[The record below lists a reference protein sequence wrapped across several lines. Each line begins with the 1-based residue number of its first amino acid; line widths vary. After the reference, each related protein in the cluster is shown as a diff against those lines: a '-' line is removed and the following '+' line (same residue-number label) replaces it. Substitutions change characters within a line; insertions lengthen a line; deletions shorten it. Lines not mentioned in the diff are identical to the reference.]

1 MSEAPNAKRAFGVDL
16 AMNCATTN
24 ACFDNN
30 RTIIQNGIKTG
41 KPFCW
46 GKPVMLFGIMHW
58 KKLWFK
64 TFSTHI
70 IFIFVCWSGALTDIA
85 AQQADIAILLPST
98 ASGVAQGD
106 VDYAR
111 SVSRRFVRML
121 KSIGFSADQL
131 EESSATNVSRLQKT
145 SSNPYRLIILP
156 LNPKI
161 SLKTAPLLKSFV
173 ARGGKLF
180 VTYNLADEV
189 ASLLNLRSIKWLRQ
203 ETSGQFASIQFDAP
217 DILGIPKSVRQASW
231 NITVVESTDPQTRII
246 GQWHNAEGKLSGY
259 PAFFLNKTGVF
270 FSHVF
275 LPDDIRTKTQLLAAL
290 LGHLVPEFQHAIA
303 KRELEAMTTFGHIN
317 NLDSL
322 TKFVGYGGL
331 SEAKQ
336 ALQTG
341 KTLTTQARTEYARK
355 DYYEAMTAARESQD
369 VLSKAYFLSHFSD
382 ETEGRALWN
391 HSGLGAYPGDWERSA
406 KELAAAGINMIFP
419 NMAWGG
425 LAHYDSSVLP
435 QSTKFTK
442 YGDQI
447 AQCVK
452 AAHKHNLEVHVW
464 KITWNL
470 EGAPKEF
477 VDKMKKDGRTQI
489 SSTGDSI
496 NWLCP
501 SNPENVLLELNAITE
516 IVQNYDVDG
525 IHLDYIRY
533 PGSRACYCDECH
545 KRFMLATRQHIKEWP
560 ASVLPRTGQHSE
572 AYIEWRAQQITRLV
586 RLIHKRTREI
596 KPNIKISTAVF
607 GAYPDCVTSIGQDW
621 IAWAKAGYVD
631 FVCPMNYTEDT
642 KYFTDLLEKQLALMP
657 KGVAIYPGI
666 GATAS
671 NSLLTPDAV
680 VGQIHLAR
688 FLGASGWTIFDY
700 SINIS
705 DTILPAIQM
714 GVGKRKAEPPH

>member
-1 MSEAPNAKRAFGVDL
+1 
-16 AMNCATTN
+16 
-24 ACFDNN
+24 
-30 RTIIQNGIKTG
+30 
-41 KPFCW
+41 
-46 GKPVMLFGIMHW
+46 MLFQVFHQE
-58 KKLWFK
+58 KKQVR
-64 TFSTHI
+64 TFSS
-70 IFIFVCWSGALTDIA
+70 IFILIVFVLVGWNNVLTDIA

-121 KSIGFSADQL
+121 KSIGFSADEL
-131 EESSATNVSRLQKT
+131 DESSGPTIPRLQET

-161 SLKTAPLLKSFV
+161 TPKTADLLRGYID
-173 ARGGKLF
+173 RGGKLF
-180 VTYNLADEV
+180 VTYNLADDI
-189 ASLLNLRSIKWLRQ
+189 ASLLNLRSVKWLKA
-203 ETSGQFASIQFDAP
+203 EASGQFASIQFDAP
-217 DILGIPKSVRQASW
+217 EVLGMPKSVRQTSW
-231 NITVVESTDPQTRII
+231 NITVAEPTNHQTKII
-246 GQWHNAEGKLSGY
+246 GHWYNAEGKATGY
-259 PAFFLNKTGVF
+259 PAFFICDAGVF

-290 LGHLVPEFQHAIA
+290 LGHLVPDFQHAMA
-303 KRELEAMTTFGHIN
+303 KRELEAMTTVGHIK
-317 NLDSL
+317 NLDTL
-322 TKFVGYGGL
+322 TKFVGYGGI
-331 SEAKQ
+331 SEAQQ

-341 KTLTTQARTEYARK
+341 KTLTNEARTEYANK
-355 DYYEAMTAARESQD
+355 DYYKAMTTARKSRD
-369 VLSKAYFLSHFSD
+369 ALSKAYFLSHLTD

-391 HSGLGAYPGDWERSA
+391 HSGLGAYPGDWDRSA

-435 QSTKFTK
+435 QSAKFTK

-489 SSTGDSI
+489 SSTGDTI

-501 SNPENVLLELNAITE
+501 SNPENVLLELNAVTE
-516 IVQNYDVDG
+516 IVRNYDVDG

-545 KRFMLATRQHIKEWP
+545 KRFMLATRQHIQEWP
-560 ASVLPRTGQHSE
+560 APVLPKTGQHAK
-572 AYIEWRAQQITRLV
+572 AYVEWRAQQITRLV
-586 RLIHKRTREI
+586 RLIHKRTRGI
-596 KPNIKISTAVF
+596 KPHIKISTAVF

-657 KGVAIYPGI
+657 KDVAIYPGI

-680 VGQIHLAR
+680 IGQIHLAR

-700 SINIS
+700 SANIS
-705 DTILPAIQM
+705 GTILPAIQM
-714 GVGKRKAEPPH
+714 GVGKRKADPVH